1 MNSKRLLLPAAALA
15 ALLTAACSN
24 EECEGNRNA
33 LPFAGFY
40 SSAISPRAIS
50 LDSITIYGVGAP
62 NDTLIADSARSLSE
76 VYLPFDIDA
85 ESTTFVIEYLQKALS
100 SRGIRDEITFT
111 YTAQPW
117 FVSSACG
124 VSYRYLIRDISYTTN
139 VIDSVSVP
147 GMMIDNT
154 NAQNIRIYFRV
165 NTEE

>member
-1 MNSKRLLLPAAALA
+1 MNSKRLILPLAALA
-15 ALLTAACSN
+15 ALLAACSS

-33 LPFAGFY
+33 LPLAGFY
-40 SSAISPRAIS
+40 SSAISPKAIS
-50 LDSITIYGVGAP
+50 LDSLTVYGVGAP

-76 VYLPFDIDA
+76 VYLPFDIDS
-85 ESTTFVIEYLQKALS
+85 ETTTFVIEYLQKELS

-111 YTAQPW
+111 YDAQPW

-124 VSYRYLIRDISYTTN
+124 VSYRYHIRDISYTTN
-139 VIDSVSVP
+139 VIDSVTVP

-154 NAQNIRIYFRV
+154 NSQNIRIYFRV